1 MLILE
6 NVVKHY
12 PVGGGEVVKALDGV
26 SMSIQRGELVALYGP
41 SGSGKTTLLDV
52 IAGLVVPDAGTV
64 LVDGQDVVA
73 LSGREAQRYRRL
85 ELGYVTQ
92 SLELTAGLKAVDN
105 AALKLLGTRAN
116 RRQARDQVAPLLKR
130 LGLEERLRH
139 YPHQLSAGQR
149 QRVLIARALSTGP
162 GLVVA
167 DEPTGNLDSKRS
179 EEVLELLTDLC
190 RERDAAMLLVTHDP
204 IAAAFA
210 TRVHTLRDGKVV
222 LDTLPA
228 AAVTAAHGT

>member
-1 MLILE
+1 VLILE

-26 SMSIQRGELVALYGP
+26 SMTIQRGELVALYGP

-52 IAGLVVPDAGTV
+52 IAGLVAPDAGKV
-64 LVDGQDVVA
+64 LVDGRDIVA
-73 LSGREAQRYRRL
+73 LSTRDAQRYRRL

-92 SLELTAGLKAVDN
+92 SLELTVGLKAIDN

-116 RRQARDQVAPLLKR
+116 RREAREQVAPLLKR

-139 YPHQLSAGQR
+139 YPHELSAGQR
-149 QRVLIARALSTGP
+149 QRVLIARALSTSP
-162 GLVVA
+162 ALVVA

-179 EEVLELLTDLC
+179 REVLELLTELC
-190 RERDAAMLLVTHDP
+190 RERDVAMLLATHDP
-204 IAAAFA
+204 NAAAFA
-210 TRVHTLRDGKVV
+210 TWVHTLHDGRLI
-222 LDTLPA
+222 LDTAPTTTVPA
-228 AAVTAAHGT
+228 ARST

>member
-1 MLILE
+1 VLILE
-6 NVVKHY
+6 NVIKHY

-26 SMSIQRGELVALYGP
+26 SMTIERGELAALYGP

-52 IAGLVVPDAGTV
+52 IAGLVAPDAGKV
-64 LVDGQDVVA
+64 LVDGRDIVE
-73 LSGREAQRYRRL
+73 LSTRDAQRYRRV

-92 SLELTAGLKAVDN
+92 SLDLTVGLKAIDN

-116 RRQARDQVAPLLKR
+116 RRQAREQVAPLLKR

-149 QRVLIARALSTGP
+149 QRVLIARALSTSP
-162 GLVVA
+162 GIVVA

-179 EEVLELLTDLC
+179 QEVLELLTEVC
-190 RERDAAMLLVTHDP
+190 RERNAAMLLVTHDP
-204 IAAAFA
+204 NAAAFA
-210 TRVHTLRDGKVV
+210 TRVHTLRDGHLI
-222 LDTLPA
+222 LDTPPASVPA
-228 AAVTAAHGT
+228 AQAT